1 MKNKIIKFLI
11 LFLGIIFI
19 ASFAL
24 AEDDNQYEG
33 DDIYQP
39 VATTAAPVIPT
50 VATPVVS
57 PVTPV
62 TPTPTVVTEIP
73 QVTISSTLIDSDSDG
88 VIDSLDKYPGEDDF
102 AYNGEDANNNGIID
116 ELEYLA
122 AR

>member
-1 MKNKIIKFLI
+1 MKNKLISILI

-33 DDIYQP
+33 DDYRTP
-39 VATTAAPVIPT
+39 AATVIAPAVP
-50 VATPVVS
+50 AQ
-57 PVTPV
+57 VTPV
-62 TPTPTVVTEIP
+62 ITPTPVIATETP
-73 QVTISSTLIDSDSDG
+73 QVTVTSTLIDSDSDG

-102 AYNGEDANNNGIID
+102 AYNSADANSNGIID